1 MVVAYFCLGVDLS
14 KFSIRDISIS
24 FLRLRLLLHSLVV
37 LTEVLLKV
45 DALLEPMI
53 TAPSHGNL
61 IEVFKK

>member
-1 MVVAYFCLGVDLS
+1 MIVAYFSLRVDLG
-14 KFSIRDISIS
+14 KFSVRDISIS

-45 DALLEPMI
+45 NALLEPMI
-53 TAPSHGNL
+53 AAPSHGNL